1 MILTKYKGKNS
12 FAAWTTHHRK
22 LGDGSPMRTVT
33 PWVETGCGARARS
46 SLRGRR
52 GSRARSSSARGRS
65 PRSPRAPAPGW
76 RLGPSPRSSR
86 RRNIESGAS
95 GGSPQPPPRNSA
107 GGDWGAPA
115 ALPNLHREIRPV
127 EIGERHPV
135 KYDWMNFIASKMKQ

>member
-1 MILTKYKGKNS
+1 MKSINIIGDTEKNLQIHQKIIPKVSEIVSVLNAHAPLSSGDFLDKPRRAPLMILTQYKGKNS

-22 LGDGSPMRTVT
+22 LGDGSPKGTVT
-33 PWVETGCGARARS
+33 PWVETGCGGRARS

-86 RRNIESGAS
+86 RLNTFKR
-95 GGSPQPPPRNSA
+95 
-107 GGDWGAPA
+107 
-115 ALPNLHREIRPV
+115 V
-127 EIGERHPV
+127 
-135 KYDWMNFIASKMKQ
+135 